1 MKNHGHP
8 DTNQSTDAGTM
19 KMRNENAAITVSLAR
34 RIAAIIYDAF
44 AVLALLFF
52 CTLPIVIAL
61 QGQAIAAE
69 NPFYFGYLL
78 VCAYFYFGISW
89 TRGGQT
95 LGMRAWK
102 IKVVKSIA
110 STDTDLS
117 ALDAL
122 KRFVF
127 AGLSWLCLGLGFL
140 SALTNKDRLTWH
152 DKLSRTR
159 LVRSSTG

>member
-1 MKNHGHP
+1 MKNQPEP
-8 DTNQSTDAGTM
+8 DTNPSAEMSHRDA
-19 KMRNENAAITVSLAR
+19 AVPVSLAR
-34 RIAAIIYDAF
+34 RIAAMTYDTF

-52 CTLPIVIAL
+52 CTLPLVIGL

-102 IKVVKSIA
+102 IKVVKNVA
-110 STDTDLS
+110 EKNTDLS
-117 ALDAL
+117 ARDAL

-127 AGLSWLCLGLGFL
+127 AGLSWLCLGLGYL
-140 SALTNKDRLTWH
+140 SALIDKDRLTWH

-159 LVRSSTG
+159 LIRLSSD

>member
-1 MKNHGHP
+1 MKNQPEP
-8 DTNQSTDAGTM
+8 DTNQSAEMIHRDSAVP
-19 KMRNENAAITVSLAR
+19 VSLAR
-34 RIAAIIYDAF
+34 RIAAMTYDTF

-52 CTLPIVIAL
+52 CTLPLVIAL

-78 VCAYFYFGISW
+78 LCAYFYFGISW

-102 IKVVKSIA
+102 IKVIKRVADKN
-110 STDTDLS
+110 TDLT

-122 KRFVF
+122 QRFVF

-140 SALTNKDRLTWH
+140 SALIDKDRLTWH
-152 DKLSRTR
+152 DKLSGTR
-159 LVRSSTG
+159 LIRLARD

>member
-1 MKNHGHP
+1 MKNQPEP
-8 DTNQSTDAGTM
+8 DTNQSAEMSLRDPAVP
-19 KMRNENAAITVSLAR
+19 VSLAR
-34 RIAAIIYDAF
+34 RIAAMTYDAF

-52 CTLPIVIAL
+52 CTLPLVIAL

-102 IKVVKSIA
+102 IKVVKNIA
-110 STDTDLS
+110 GKDTDLS

-122 KRFVF
+122 QRFVF
-127 AGLSWLCLGLGFL
+127 AALSWMCLGLGFL
-140 SALTNKDRLTWH
+140 SALIDKDRLTWH

-159 LVRSSTG
+159 LIRLSSD